1 MWTRQL
7 LKQNGKIAFKR
18 NYWTCVAVSFIA
30 SILGVTVGGASFNFN
45 FSTEEATTAA
55 GSNIAFDS
63 IPDYII
69 YVLGAATL
77 IAAIIGI
84 CFSLLVSNVV
94 KIGCNR
100 YFLENREHKTEV
112 GQLFYGFKN
121 GKYGSN
127 VYTMFR
133 VDLSI
138 VLHTLLFVIPGII
151 KAYSYTFVPYIL
163 AENPDLDTKRALKL
177 SSEMMNG
184 HKMEFF
190 VLQLSFFGWGLL
202 NTITFGVLGIFWVN
216 PYMNATFAEFYTAV
230 KAEAIESRIVYP
242 GELPGVYYQEQTVE
256 VF

>member
-1 MWTRQL
+1 MWTRKL
-7 LKQNGKIAFKR
+7 LKDNAKIAFRR

-30 SILGVTVGGASFNFN
+30 SILGVAVGGASFNFN
-45 FSTEEATTAA
+45 FSTEEATTISGA
-55 GSNIAFDS
+55 NIAFDS

-94 KIGCNR
+94 RIGCNR

-127 VYTMFR
+127 VYTMFKQ
-133 VDLSI
+133 DLSI
-138 VLHTLLFVIPGII
+138 FLHMLLFIIPGIV
-151 KAYSYTFVPYIL
+151 KAFSYAFVPYIL
-163 AENPDLDTKRALKL
+163 AENPDLETKRVLKL
-177 SSEMMNG
+177 SSEMMKG
-184 HKMEFF
+184 HKMELF
-190 VLQLSFFGWGLL
+190 VLELSFFGWAIL
-202 NTITFGVLGIFWVN
+202 NTITFGILGIFWVN
-216 PYMNATFAEFYTAV
+216 PYLSATVAEFYSAV
-230 KAEAIESRIVYP
+230 KAESVQNGTVYP

>member
-30 SILGVTVGGASFNFN
+30 SLLGAAVGGASFNFN
-45 FSTEEATTAA
+45 FSTEEAATAT
-55 GSNIAFDS
+55 GSNISFDS

-94 KIGCNR
+94 RVGCNR

-133 VDLSI
+133 QDLSI
-138 VLHTLLFVIPGII
+138 FLHMLLFIIPGII
-151 KAYSYTFVPYIL
+151 KAYAYTFVPYIL
-163 AENPDLDTKRALKL
+163 AENPDLDTKRVLKL

-190 VLQLSFFGWGLL
+190 VLQLSFFGWALL

-216 PYMNATFAEFYTAV
+216 PYMSATFAEFYAAV
-230 KAEAIESRIVYP
+230 KAEAIENRIVYP

-256 VF
+256 VY

>member
-1 MWTRQL
+1 MWTRKL
-7 LKQNGKIAFKR
+7 LKDNAKIAFRR

-30 SILGVTVGGASFNFN
+30 SLLGVAVGGASVDFN
-45 FSTEEATTAA
+45 FSSDEAQTIG
-55 GSNIAFDS
+55 GSNISFES

-84 CFSLLVSNVV
+84 CFALLVANVV
-94 KIGCNR
+94 RIGCNR

-133 VDLSI
+133 QDLS
-138 VLHTLLFVIPGII
+138 VFLHMLLFVIPGII
-151 KAYSYTFVPYIL
+151 KALSYAFVPYIL
-163 AENPDLDTKRALKL
+163 AENPDMDTKRVLKL

-184 HKMEFF
+184 HKMELF
-190 VLQLSFFGWGLL
+190 VLELSFIGWAIL
-202 NTITFGVLGIFWVN
+202 NTCTFGILGIFWVN
-216 PYMNATFAEFYTAV
+216 PYISATMAEFYAAV
-230 KAEAIESRIVYP
+230 KAESIQNGTVYP

>member
-7 LKQNGKIAFKR
+7 LKQNGKVAFRR

-30 SILGVTVGGASFNFN
+30 ELLGVAASGASFNL
-45 FSTEEATTAA
+45 
-55 GSNIAFDS
+55 NINTDEVSSIGGTNLSFDS

-94 KIGCNR
+94 SVGCNR

-133 VDLSI
+133 KDLSI
-138 VLHTLLFVIPGII
+138 VLHTLLFIIPGII

-163 AENPDLDTKRALKL
+163 AENPDLDTKRVLKL

-190 VLQLSFFGWGLL
+190 VLQLSFFGWALL

-216 PYMNATFAEFYTAV
+216 PYMNVTFAEFYAAV
-230 KAEAIESRIVYP
+230 KAESIQNGIVYP

-256 VF
+256 VV